1 MNWSPMI
8 RSHRFVVLLVSLTGA
23 LACGMP
29 KFGGQAGEANREIC
43 QRYVDGAAPF
53 IGQQQGL
60 GVTFAVAAVLA
71 FGLGA
76 ALTNADS
83 GSFWS
88 KNCKALL
95 LTSAAACS
103 ILCYNFLDNAKSA
116 ADSAAQASIALASTK
131 EDEMWVGCEHAR
143 AVYFD
148 GRAAGISATRD
159 AITRESAPTGSAR
172 AAPPSAQATAPKSA
186 DSAIPPI
193 PSASAGSTNPPAQ

>member
-1 MNWSPMI
+1 MI
-8 RSHRFVVLLVSLTGA
+8 PRDRLVAVLASVTGA

-76 ALTNADS
+76 AISNAAS

-88 KNCKALL
+88 KNSKALL

-116 ADSAAQASIALASTK
+116 ADSAAQASVALASTK
-131 EDEMWVGCEHAR
+131 DEEMWAGCQHAR

-148 GRAAGISATRD
+148 GRAAGIAATRD
-159 AITRESAPTGSAR
+159 AVTREAAPTGSAR
-172 AAPPSAQATAPKSA
+172 TPPPNAHPTSP
-186 DSAIPPI
+186 DSAEPATPPA
-193 PSASAGSTNPPAQ
+193 PSASAGSANSPAH